1 MSISSKEQ
9 FKKYYKNIW
18 DLLHAESSSMKEYNF
33 IYNNKKYIINFAYS
47 LSHSSLWINNYEI
60 FIYFRGTD
68 EDLINDMKYNNIQ
81 NFKQKNNLTY
91 KELLLLFKKIKK
103 YCI

>member
-18 DLLHAESSSMKEYNF
+18 NLLHSYSSDMKEYNF
-33 IYNNKKYIINFAYS
+33 IYNNKKYIINFEYS

-60 FIYFRGTD
+60 FIYDRGTD
-68 EDLINDMKYNNIQ
+68 NDLINNMKHNNIQ
-81 NFKQKNNLTY
+81 NFN
-91 KELLLLFKKIKK
+91 KKI
-103 YCI
+103 I